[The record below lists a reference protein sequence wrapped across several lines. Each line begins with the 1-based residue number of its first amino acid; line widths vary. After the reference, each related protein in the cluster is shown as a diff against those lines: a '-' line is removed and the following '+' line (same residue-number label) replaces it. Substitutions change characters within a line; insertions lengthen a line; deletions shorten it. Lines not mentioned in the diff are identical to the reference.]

1 MSVRLEAASLAC
13 YKLAENDILSSFWR
27 HHMLKKVIFITGFV
41 VSAVC
46 STLAVASGDAAVGKA
61 KAVSCAACHGADGI
75 SMIPSNPNLAG
86 QVPGYIS
93 AQLKAFK
100 SGERANAIMAGMAAP
115 LSDQDM
121 DNLDAFYA
129 SLEAKTS
136 SQLTDEDKTLAKEG
150 EAIYRGGFAERGI
163 SACMSCHGPSGH
175 GIPKNY
181 PRVSAQHKEYLEQQL
196 LAYKKGERTGY
207 NDIMKDIAFG
217 LSELQIK
224 QLAAYMAGLN

>member
-1 MSVRLEAASLAC
+1 
-13 YKLAENDILSSFWR
+13 
-27 HHMLKKVIFITGFV
+27 MLKTVIIITGFV
-41 VSAVC
+41 VSALS
-46 STLAVASGDAAVGKA
+46 STLVVASGDAAAGKV
-61 KAVSCAACHGADGI
+61 KAATCSACHGANGI
-75 SMIPSNPNLAG
+75 SQVPINPNLAG

-100 SGERANAIMAGMAAP
+100 SGERKNAIMAGMAAS
-115 LSDQDM
+115 LSDEDM
-121 DNLDAFYA
+121 DDLDAFYA

-136 SQLTDEDKTLAKEG
+136 SQLTEEDKALAEQG
-150 EAIYRGGFAERGI
+150 EAIYRGGFADRGI

-196 LAYKKGERTGY
+196 LAYKKGQRVGY
-207 NDIMKDIAFG
+207 NSIMKDIAFG

>member
-1 MSVRLEAASLAC
+1 M
-13 YKLAENDILSSFWR
+13 F
-27 HHMLKKVIFITGFV
+27 KKFLVITGV
-41 VSAVC
+41 VVMALNANSV
-46 STLAVASGDAAVGKA
+46 LAAGDAAEGKA
-61 KAVSCAACHGADGI
+61 KSAICAACHGAEGI
-75 SMIPSNPNLAG
+75 SALPVNPNLAG

-100 SGERANAIMAGMAAP
+100 SGERVNAIMAGQAAG
-115 LSDQDM
+115 LSDKDM
-121 DNLDAFYA
+121 DDLDAYYA

-136 SQLTDEDKTLAKEG
+136 SQLTEEDKALA
-150 EAIYRGGFAERGI
+150 EAGRDIYRGGYAKRGI

-196 LAYKKGERTGY
+196 LAYKKGERKGY
-207 NDIMKDIAFG
+207 NDIMSDIAFG

>member
-1 MSVRLEAASLAC
+1 MFKKLLVITALTAMAFNAKTVMAAGDVAAGESKSV
-13 YKLAENDILSSFWR
+13 I
-27 HHMLKKVIFITGFV
+27 
-41 VSAVC
+41 
-46 STLAVASGDAAVGKA
+46 
-61 KAVSCAACHGADGI
+61 CAACHGAQGI
-75 SMIPSNPNLAG
+75 SSIPANPNLAG

-100 SGERANAIMAGMAAP
+100 SGERSNAIMAGQSAG
-115 LSDQDM
+115 LSEKDM
-121 DNLDAFYA
+121 DDLDAYYA
-129 SLEAKTS
+129 SLEAKTTS
-136 SQLTDEDKTLAKEG
+136 KLTDEDKALAEAG
-150 EAIYRGGFAERGI
+150 RAIYRGGFAKRGI

-196 LAYKKGERTGY
+196 LAYKKGERVGY
-207 NDIMKDIAFG
+207 NEIMKDISFG

>member
-1 MSVRLEAASLAC
+1 MLN
-13 YKLAENDILSSFWR
+13 KLL
-27 HHMLKKVIFITGFV
+27 V
-41 VSAVC
+41 VVV
-46 STLAVASGDAAVGKA
+46 LAVIGLNANVVNAAGDAEAGKA
-61 KAVSCAACHGADGI
+61 KSATCAACHGADGN
-75 SMIPSNPNLAG
+75 SVIPVNPNLAG

-93 AQLKAFK
+93 TQLNAFK
-100 SGERANAIMAGMAAP
+100 SGERASPIMAGMAAG
-115 LSDQDM
+115 LSEQDM
-121 DNLDAFYA
+121 KDLDAYYA
-129 SLEAKTS
+129 SLPAKTTS
-136 SQLTDEDKTLAKEG
+136 KLNDEDKALAAEG

-196 LAYKKGERTGY
+196 LAYKKGERVGY
-207 NDIMKDIAFG
+207 NSIMKDIAFG

>member
-1 MSVRLEAASLAC
+1 
-13 YKLAENDILSSFWR
+13 
-27 HHMLKKVIFITGFV
+27 MLKTVIIITGFV
-41 VSAVC
+41 VSTLT
-46 STLAVASGDAAVGKA
+46 STLVMASGDAAAGKT
-61 KAVSCAACHGADGI
+61 KAATCSACHGANGI
-75 SMIPSNPNLAG
+75 SQVPINPNLAG

-100 SGERANAIMAGMAAP
+100 SGERKNAIMAGMAAS
-115 LSDQDM
+115 LSDEDM
-121 DNLDAFYA
+121 DDLDAFYA

-136 SQLTDEDKTLAKEG
+136 SQLTEEDKALAEQG
-150 EAIYRGGFAERGI
+150 EAIYRGGFADRGI

-196 LAYKKGERTGY
+196 LAYKKGQRVGY
-207 NDIMKDIAFG
+207 NSIMKDIAFG